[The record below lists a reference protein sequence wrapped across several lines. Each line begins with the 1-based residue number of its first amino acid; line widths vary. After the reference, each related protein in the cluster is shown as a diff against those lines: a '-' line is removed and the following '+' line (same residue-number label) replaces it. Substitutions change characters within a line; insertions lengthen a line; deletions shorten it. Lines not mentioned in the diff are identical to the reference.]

1 MLAAY
6 LNSGRFIDSAA
17 PEVIAFAHDAAGI
30 GNDVER
36 ILRLYHATRDN
47 IIYDPYVDVSDPD
60 NFRAS
65 AVLARGRGFCVGKA
79 ALFAAGAR
87 ALGVP
92 ARVGYADVRNH
103 LTSPRFYNYMKTDI
117 FIWHSYAD
125 VHVGGRWVKA
135 TPAFDI
141 ALCERL
147 NLKPLEFDAQADSL
161 LHSFDRAGR
170 RHMEYLMDR
179 GIFADVPFDAIQSD
193 FRIAYPMLMQQKGI
207 AGDFHEEAVAAP
219 DN

>member
-1 MLAAY
+1 MMTDY
-6 LNSGRFIDSAA
+6 LKSGRFIDSGTPQVNAYA
-17 PEVIAFAHDAAGI
+17 QDIAGAAGS
-30 GNDVER
+30 DVEQ
-36 ILRLYHATRDN
+36 ILLLYRAVRDG
-47 IIYDPYVDVSDPD
+47 IIYDPYVDVSDPE

-65 AVLARGRGFCVGKA
+65 TVLTRGRGFCIGKA

-87 ALGVP
+87 ALGIA

-103 LTSPRFYNYMKTDI
+103 LTSPRFYDYMKTDI

-161 LHSFDRAGR
+161 LHPFDRAGR
-170 RHMEYLMDR
+170 RHMEYLKDR
-179 GIFADVPFDAIQSD
+179 GTFADVPFEAIQAD
-193 FRIAYPMLMQQKGI
+193 FRIAYPMLMQEKGL
-207 AGDFHEEAVAAP
+207 AGDFHAEAVAGT
-219 DN
+219 